1 MKTILAIRVVLDVVE
16 DVFRDIEIAADAPL
30 THLHAATLDAF
41 GWHGDEMASFY
52 RSNESWDRGEE
63 IPLMAMPEG
72 FDEEDAAV
80 DFEDMDLSAA
90 PQAAKSMDSVAVGQL
105 LKEVND
111 RAVYVYDFLRM
122 WCFYVELVD
131 QKSPEEGAQYPRLTA
146 EYGLAPAPESR
157 EMDLGDLGDFG
168 DFEAPDEPG
177 STGDPELDA
186 YLNDGEDADESDRY
200 TSLDDLDQ
208 DLY

>member
-1 MKTILAIRVVLDVVE
+1 MKTILTIRVVLDVVE
-16 DVFRDIEIAADAPL
+16 DVFRDIEIASDAPL

-41 GWHGDEMASFY
+41 GWYGDEMASFY
-52 RSNESWDRGEE
+52 RSNASWDRGEE

-72 FDEEDAAV
+72 FEEEAEAMG
-80 DFEDMDLSAA
+80 FEDMDLSAA
-90 PQAAKSMDSVAVGQL
+90 PRKANSMESLAVGDL
-105 LKEVND
+105 LAQVND

-122 WCFYVELVD
+122 WCFYVELMD
-131 QKSPEEGAQYPRLTA
+131 QKAPESGAQYPRLIHEFGT
-146 EYGLAPAPESR
+146 APAPESR
-157 EMDLGDLGDFG
+157 EIDLGDLGGLDT
-168 DFEAPDEPG
+168 APGPQ

-186 YLNDGEDADESDRY
+186 YLNDEEDADDVGGF

>member
-52 RSNESWDRGEE
+52 RSNANWDRGEE

-72 FDEEDAAV
+72 FEEEDADM
-80 DFEDMDLSAA
+80 DFEELDLSAS
-90 PQAAKSMDSVAVGQL
+90 PKRAKSMDAVSVGEL
-105 LKEVND
+105 LVAVND

-131 QKSPEEGAQYPRLTA
+131 QKAPEAEAQYPRLTA
-146 EYGLAPAPESR
+146 EYGVAPAPESR
-157 EMDLGDLGDFG
+157 EIDLGDFG
-168 DFEAPDEPG
+168 DIDAPGEPD

-186 YLNDGEDADESDRY
+186 YMADGEDDDEPGGY

-208 DLY
+208 DFY